1 MKIKTISRSVETSTR
16 GSTSEVVKT
25 HKNADPL
32 LHPFERARE
41 YSRAVRAVKMERMFA
56 KPFIGAMDD
65 HADGVTCCATSPAS
79 LVALVSG
86 AADGE
91 VLVWDLASRV
101 KLWGVYAHTTTVK
114 GVAVARDGSTFFS
127 CGLDK
132 TVKRWRLAAHEE
144 LAGGEGSGGAG
155 GGSGG
160 VGEDEAAARSTF
172 GARRAGS
179 KGSRVAPIRVWSG
192 RAGFTGVDC
201 HWKSTESFATSST
214 TCVELWDAGRAEPI
228 SSFEWGA
235 DTVTSVRWN
244 PAEASVL
251 ASTSA
256 DRGVV
261 LYDSRMSTPLR
272 KATLALSSNALA
284 WNPREPMN
292 FVVANEDH
300 SLYSFDM
307 RKLNAATAVHKDH
320 TGPVMD
326 VHFSPTGREFVS
338 GGYDKT
344 VRIWQ
349 TAGAGAGAG
358 RSRDMYHTGRMQR
371 VFCVRFTPDSRFVV
385 SGSDDANLR
394 IWKARASEM
403 LGRALPAERAAGDYR
418 EALKKKFAHM
428 PAIRRIGQFRK
439 TTKAITNA
447 TGRAHDEA
455 QVDRRKAA
463 NVRAHSKPG
472 AVVKQGIREKP
483 VVKVTV

>member
-1 MKIKTISRSVETSTR
+1 MKIKTISRSVEAATR
-16 GSTSEVVKT
+16 GSSSEVRKT

-56 KPFIGAMDD
+56 KPFLGAMDD
-65 HADGVTCCATSPAS
+65 HADGVTCLSTSPAS

-91 VLVWDLASRV
+91 VLVWDLTSRV
-101 KLWGVYAHTTTVK
+101 RLWGVYAHASSVK
-114 GVAVARDGSTFFS
+114 GVSVARDGASFYS
-127 CGLDK
+127 CGIDK

-144 LAGGEGSGGAG
+144 LVTDS
-155 GGSGG
+155 
-160 VGEDEAAARSTF
+160 AAAGSSGADTVPSTF
-172 GARRAGS
+172 GSRRAGS
-179 KGSRVAPIRVWSG
+179 RGSRVAPMRVWSG

-201 HWKSTESFATSST
+201 HWQQSDSFATSST
-214 TCVELWDAGRAEPI
+214 TGVDVWDASRSEPV

-244 PAEASVL
+244 PAEPSVL

-256 DRGVV
+256 DRGIV

-272 KATLALSSNALA
+272 KATLALSSNAVA

-292 FVVANEDH
+292 FVVANEDM

-307 RKLNAATAVHKDH
+307 RNLSAALAVHRDH

-326 VHFSPTGREFVS
+326 VHFSPNGREFVS

-344 VRIWQ
+344 VRLWA
-349 TAGAGAGAG
+349 TAGAGAGAGAG
-358 RSRDMYHTGRMQR
+358 RSREVYHTSRMQR
-371 VFCVRFTPDSRFVV
+371 VFAVRFTPDSRFVI
-385 SGSDDANLR
+385 SGSDDTNVR
-394 IWKARASEM
+394 IWKARASES

-418 EALKKKFAHM
+418 EALKKKFGHM
-428 PAIRRIGQFRK
+428 PAVSRIAKFRRVP
-439 TTKAITNA
+439 KAVSSA
-447 TGRAHDEA
+447 AQRAHDES
-455 QVDRRKAA
+455 QVERRKAA
-463 NVRAHSKPG
+463 NVRAHSRPG
-472 AVVKQGIREKP
+472 AVVAQSIREKP
-483 VVKVTV
+483 VLKVSI